1 MLLSMWNRGKRSVG
15 LGLSNREIAELRY
28 QGLYQ
33 VVDLTKNFFFS
44 YTYDLTRSLQE
55 NFLGMTSRPFPP
67 PPFKDMYGKWLW
79 RLHTGLDTHI
89 YISKCISHILLPL
102 FRLSLE
108 LLPNT

>member
-1 MLLSMWNRGKRSVG
+1 MG
-15 LGLSNREIAELRY
+15 LGLTNREIAELRY

-67 PPFKDMYGKWLW
+67 PPFKDMYGKINSGCILES
-79 RLHTGLDTHI
+79 RGRSTSHCG
-89 YISKCISHILLPL
+89 KCVIVRRSAG
-102 FRLSLE
+102 
-108 LLPNT
+108 